1 MIVAQLACLVGTLA
15 NMYDVVMPNYHSSCT
30 NGCLAWSEAAQ
41 SLPASANLTQP
52 LINNMFIENE
62 AGAIEAA
69 TNCAM
74 PGARAG
80 THEQDCGLGCKDERD
95 QYRYV
100 YDSYAGPWC
109 FCKDTGPCICVSL
122 TPLPRP
128 PARPHD
134 SQSTFGGRSH
144 IPSLSAARLCVV
156 RQHMTHYDSSL

>member
-52 LINNMFIENE
+52 LNNMFIENE

-109 FCKDTGPCICVSL
+109 FCKDPVRVSVY
-122 TPLPRP
+122 PSHHCPARP
-128 PARPHD
+128 PARMIRNQPAAVVHT
-134 SQSTFGGRSH
+134 SP
-144 IPSLSAARLCVV
+144 PSPLHACVWSA
-156 RQHMTHYDSSL
+156 SI